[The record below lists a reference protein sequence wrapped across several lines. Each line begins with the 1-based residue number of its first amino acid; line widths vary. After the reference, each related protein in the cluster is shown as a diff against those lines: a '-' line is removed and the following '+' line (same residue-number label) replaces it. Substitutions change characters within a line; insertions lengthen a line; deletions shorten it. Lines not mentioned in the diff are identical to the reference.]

1 MENVCIYNRCSTEE
15 ESQKNA
21 LEVQAQESVE
31 IANGFKD
38 WLIVDHFIESQSGTS
53 IKGRS
58 KYQAMIDGIEAKRY
72 TIVMIKSIDRLVRNT
87 LDWYKFLDCI
97 TRNGV
102 KLYIYMDNKFYSS
115 DDALITG
122 IKAMLAAEFSK
133 ELSKKIKNAH
143 RRRQIK
149 KSGLNFTMPLF
160 GWDKVSRDVYIINE
174 EEADAIRE
182 ACDLA
187 ERGYGFG
194 RISKYMYNKGIRG
207 KTGRFISEAQ
217 WRKMIRSTRIYGT
230 VILHQ
235 YEYDFETK
243 KRIPIPEEEWVIIEG
258 ALPPII
264 TKEHYDRLI
273 KILDERAEK
282 CVLKGIPS
290 KIGESDLSA
299 KIICG
304 ECGSTYHRRNG
315 NYSDGKKTIW
325 ACSQFVNMGRIR
337 PDNPDGCD
345 NLLIRDDI
353 LKDLIIEAY
362 RERFGISKDDS
373 SIIDDT
379 LRIIRK
385 TFAGKDNG
393 VRINKLRKEIDKIQK
408 YKDKNFEKLMEG
420 TVSDNDYKMY
430 TQRYDEQLDKY
441 SKELSTLEAEMR
453 DIIDYEQR
461 LLNIKNELKE
471 TDLIEEAANEDIFK
485 KVEKVTV
492 YLDGNVKIKFDKYKV
507 LNIGTYG
514 IGSNEDIDDLYTV
527 CKKYV
532 YVTAVDRRINERYEA
547 IKEYVN
553 NHDIINSRDIEKEL
567 DLKKTVVYVELK
579 RLQDEGMI
587 EFIKM
592 VGGGFWR
599 KVGSNAMKE
608 GKRSLR
614 SPDGIYDM
622 IIDYIKEHG
631 RATHTELAET
641 FNITKENVNNKLYI
655 LKKRGDIYFVY
666 DDAVGHWFIADK
678 ENINNNIKPM
688 KVRIEE
694 YMQMYKEA
702 STKKVMDALNISRS
716 TAKVRLRELKLAGK
730 INYKKTGEVGGTWYW
745 IEESE
750 NVCDDM
756 SS

>member
-38 WLIVDHFIESQSGTS
+38 WLIVDQFIESQSGTTV
-53 IKGRS
+53 KGRS
-58 KYQAMIDGIEAKRY
+58 KYQAMIDGIEDKRY

-143 RRRQIK
+143 RRRQLK
-149 KSGLNFTMPLF
+149 KSGLNFTTPIF
-160 GWDKVSRDVYIINE
+160 GWDKVSRDVYIINDA
-174 EEADAIRE
+174 EAAAIRE
-182 ACDLA
+182 ACDLI
-187 ERGYGFG
+187 EQGYGFG
-194 RISKYMYNKGIRG
+194 RISRYMYNKGVRG
-207 KTGRFISEAQ
+207 KTGKFISDAQ
-217 WRKMIRSTRIYGT
+217 WRNMIRSTRIYGT

-235 YEYDFETK
+235 YEYNFETN
-243 KRIPIPEEEWVIIEG
+243 KRIPIPEEEWIYIEG

-264 TKEHYDRLI
+264 TKDHYDRLI
-273 KILDERAEK
+273 EILDERAEK

-290 KIGESDLSA
+290 KIGESDLST
-299 KIICG
+299 KVYCG
-304 ECGSTYHRRNG
+304 ECGSKYHRRNG
-315 NYSDGKKTIW
+315 DYSGGKKTTW
-325 ACSQFVNMGRIR
+325 VCSQFVNMGRIR

-345 NLLIRDDI
+345 NLIIIDEI
-353 LKDLIIEAY
+353 MKDLIIEAY

-373 SIIDDT
+373 SIIDET

-385 TFAGKDNG
+385 TFSGKDNG
-393 VRINKLRKEIDKIQK
+393 AKINKLRKEINKIQNN
-408 YKDKNFEKLMEG
+408 KNKAFEKLMDG
-420 TVSDNDYKMY
+420 TVSDDDYKLF
-430 TQRYDEQLDKY
+430 TGRYNEQLDKY
-441 SKELSTLEAEMR
+441 SKELAILEAEMQ

-471 TDLIEEAANEDIFK
+471 TDLIDEAANEDIFK

-492 YLDGNVKIKFDKYKV
+492 NLDGNIEIKFDKYKV

-514 IGSNEDIDDLYTV
+514 IGTNEDIDDLYTV
-527 CKKYV
+527 VKKYEFI
-532 YVTAVDRRINERYEA
+532 TAVDRRVNERYEA

-553 NHDIINSRDIEKEL
+553 THDIINIKDIEKDL
-567 DLKKTVVYVELK
+567 DLKYSVVYLDLR
-579 RLQDEGMI
+579 RLQDEGQI

-599 KVGSNAMKE
+599 KVGSTAMKE

-622 IIDYIKEHG
+622 ILDYIREHG
-631 RATHTELAET
+631 KATYDELAEA
-641 FNITKENVNNKLYI
+641 FNITNDNVKNKLYI
-655 LKKRGDIYFVY
+655 LKKRGDVYFVY

-702 STKKVMDALNISRS
+702 STKKVMDALNVSRS

-730 INYKKTGEVGGTWYW
+730 IGYKESQGVSGTWYW